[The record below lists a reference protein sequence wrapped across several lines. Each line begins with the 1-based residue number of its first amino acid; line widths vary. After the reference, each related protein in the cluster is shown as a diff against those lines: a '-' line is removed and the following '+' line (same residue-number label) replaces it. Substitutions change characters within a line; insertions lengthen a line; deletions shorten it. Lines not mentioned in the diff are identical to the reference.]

1 MYGTSNWKKYI
12 PWGATFCIHILF
24 LVSVITF
31 ISFCLWSLFPRLIV
45 FVIGINACSITAF
58 FCLYLFRGGNNLWR
72 FLHGLLLAL
81 FFCDHWRLP
90 LITVTLHIPTRHNG
104 ALCATSVF
112 LYMNITFSIWYM
124 MIIVIWMVWQQLCV
138 VQTTPWHLF
147 CWDRHTTL
155 FLMIVL
161 LMHRW

>member
-1 MYGTSNWKKYI
+1 MVSVIEKKSI

-31 ISFCLWSLFPRLIV
+31 ISFCLWGLFSRLIV
-45 FVIGINACSITAF
+45 FVIGINTCSITTF
-58 FCLYLFRGGNNLWR
+58 ICLFLFRGGNILWR

-81 FFCDHWRLP
+81 FFCNHWRLP
-90 LITVTLHIPTRHNG
+90 LITLHIPTRHNG
-104 ALCATSVF
+104 ALCATSVL
-112 LYMNITFSIWYM
+112 LYMNITFPICNM

-147 CWDRHTTL
+147 CWDRHATL